1 MRKRSWPHKVTV
13 GHATVTVYRNA
24 EPDTAS
30 GWIYVM
36 AWRTPTGRQRE
47 KFTQEEVALREA
59 RLKASQLAAGR
70 VETAGMNTSDRDE
83 LAAARK
89 AVGTMPLMSAL
100 AEWLRA
106 RELTNNNVIPAAEA
120 WAARNAAP
128 VEHIKVAEV
137 VRRFLKAKAD
147 AGIKTAENH
156 AHIFNDLTRDLG
168 EYDLDTVG
176 AQQLDKW
183 LGRWEHPSTRNT
195 FRKHIVALWRW
206 AQKKGYLS
214 DQIKT
219 EAERTDR
226 AVEAELV
233 PGIINADTFE
243 RLLLFFRRKHPEYL
257 PALVLAG
264 FTGMRRSEIHD
275 QLWSDINLAAGHLK
289 VTKAK
294 RGTPSRRLVPLCSSC
309 VEWLMLAPDKTE
321 YVCGNLALDRIRKIA
336 SEANDENG
344 MPLFTELPDN
354 CFRHAF
360 ISHRVAATG
369 DIARTSLEAG
379 NSADMVRKH
388 YLELVTKQDGEAWF
402 AIRPRKPARIVAI
415 ATGKAANA

>member
-1 MRKRSWPHKVTV
+1 MKSARTKKWQIKRGAVTTKVYLFTRK
-13 GHATVTVYRNA
+13 
-24 EPDTAS
+24 D
-30 GWIYVM
+30 
-36 AWRTPTGRQRE
+36 GRQV
-47 KFTQEEVALREA
+47 FTACWSPVPGQSKTRQFASYEA
-59 RLKASQLAAGR
+59 AYAEASLKAEQLAAGKLML
-70 VETAGMNTSDRDE
+70 VKSDTRDLDE

-89 AVGTMPLMSAL
+89 VVGDMPLMSAL

-137 VRRFLKAKAD
+137 VKRFLKAKSD

-156 AHIFNDLTRDLG
+156 AHIFKDLTRDLG
-168 EYDLDTVG
+168 GYDLDTVS
-176 AQQLDKW
+176 AQMLDKW

-206 AQKKGYLS
+206 SQKKGYLS
-214 DQIKT
+214 DQVKT

-243 RLLLFFRRKHPEYL
+243 RLLAFFRGKHPEYL

-264 FTGMRRSEIHD
+264 FTGLRRSEIHD

-294 RGTPSRRLVPLCSSC
+294 RGTPSRRLVPLCQAAA
-309 VEWLMLAPDKTE
+309 EWLMLAPDKTE
-321 YVCGNLALDRIRKIA
+321 FVCSNLALDRIRKIA
-336 SEANDENG
+336 SEAKNENG
-344 MPLFTELPDN
+344 MPVFTEVPEN

-360 ISHRVAATG
+360 ISHRVATTG

-388 YLELVTKQDGEAWF
+388 YLELVTKQEGEAWF
-402 AIRPRKPARIVAI
+402 AIRPKKPAKVTKI
-415 ATGKAANA
+415 A